1 MYEQCGKDVL
11 ATFPPWA
18 GPESDRTEALI
29 DASEVNA
36 PTKAHVEIKVL
47 TADTVILA
55 RPAFFFGG
63 FCV

>member
-11 ATFPPWA
+11 AIFPAWA

-47 TADTVILA
+47 AADTVILA
-55 RPAFFFGG
+55 RPAFFLGG
-63 FCV
+63 FRV

>member
-11 ATFPPWA
+11 ATFPAWA

-36 PTKAHVEIKVL
+36 PTKAHVKIKVL

-55 RPAFFFGG
+55 RPAFFLGG
-63 FCV
+63 FRV